1 MVKLGKREMIIMG
14 VVAIVILYA
23 VFDFLSPKKKNS
35 GIDMVEKTAELNTFV
50 TELAG
55 SLEKGTAKNLGTIIF
70 SRAEKEWAKDPFLDG
85 KAFKAWTE
93 SKTVKAREDESAVP
107 KIEFIYSGYLEVGR
121 KRMAIIN
128 GIEYNEGEVL
138 DVKGY
143 MLKSVSPSRIL
154 IENRE
159 IGATVNV
166 PLQE

>member
-1 MVKLGKREMIIMG
+1 MIILG
-14 VVAIVILYA
+14 VVAVVILYA
-23 VFDFLSPKKKNS
+23 VFDFVSPKKKDT
-35 GIDMVEKTAELNTFV
+35 GIDVVRNTAELNTFV

-55 SLEKGTAKNLGTIIF
+55 SLEKETTKNLGTIIF
-70 SRAEKEWAKDPFLDG
+70 SRAENEWTRDPFLDG
-85 KAFKAWTE
+85 KAFKAWTD
-93 SKTVKAREDESAVP
+93 SKTIKAKMDESPVQ
-107 KIEFIYSGYLEVGR
+107 KVEFIYSGYLEVGK

-143 MLKSVSPSRIL
+143 MLKSVSPSRVL
-154 IENRE
+154 IENRG

>member
-1 MVKLGKREMIIMG
+1 MAKLGKREMIILG

-23 VFDFLSPKKKNS
+23 VFDFLSPNKKDS
-35 GIDMVEKTAELNTFV
+35 GLDMVQKTSELNTFV

-55 SLEKGTAKNLGTIIF
+55 SLEKETAKNLGTIIF
-70 SRAEKEWAKDPFLDG
+70 SRAEKEWTQDPFLNG
-85 KAFKAWTE
+85 NAFKAWTE
-93 SKTVKAREDESAVP
+93 SKTIKAKDEESAVQG
-107 KIEFIYSGYLEVGR
+107 IEFIYSGYLEVGS

-143 MLKSVSPSRIL
+143 VLKSISPSRVL
-154 IENRE
+154 IENRG
-159 IGATVNV
+159 IGAAVNV

>member
-1 MVKLGKREMIIMG
+1 MAKLGKREMIILG

-23 VFDFLSPKKKNS
+23 VFDFLSPNKKDS
-35 GIDMVEKTAELNTFV
+35 GLDMVQKTSELNTFV

-55 SLEKGTAKNLGTIIF
+55 SREKETAKNLGIIIF
-70 SRAEKEWAKDPFLDG
+70 SRAEKEWTQDPFLDG
-85 KAFKAWTE
+85 KAFKVWTE
-93 SKTVKAREDESAVP
+93 SKTIKAKDEESAVQG
-107 KIEFIYSGYLEVGR
+107 IEFIYSGYLEVGS

-143 MLKSVSPSRIL
+143 VLKSISPSRVL
-154 IENRE
+154 IENRG
-159 IGATVNV
+159 IGAAVNV